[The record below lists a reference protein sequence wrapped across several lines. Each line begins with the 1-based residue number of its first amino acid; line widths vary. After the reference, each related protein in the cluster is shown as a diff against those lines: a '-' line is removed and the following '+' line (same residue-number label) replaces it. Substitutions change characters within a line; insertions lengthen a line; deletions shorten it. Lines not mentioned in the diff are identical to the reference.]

1 MKIKLKIIWIIIFIN
16 LEISELAKSN
26 SKNFQLEFFE
36 ISAFNLKRCRQQR
49 FLGLNWQKL
58 SRNKT
63 TRLKI
68 ISQRDLRLKL
78 K

>member
-16 LEISELAKSN
+16 LKISELAKSN

-36 ISAFNLKRCRQQR
+36 ISAF
-49 FLGLNWQKL
+49 KL